1 MMAYVIDYTD
11 KAIADLIQL
20 RDNEPKAYAKATAL
34 IKELMDHP
42 QTGTGKP
49 EQLKGE
55 RAGQWSRRIT
65 KKHRLIYTING
76 TEVTVLVLSAYGH
89 YSDKQ
94 APQATEYE
102 VLNGGVTLPSLPTC
116 PCSLAARQQ
125 GRLLHGT

>member
-1 MMAYVIDYTD
+1 MTYVIDYTD

-20 RDNEPKAYAKATAL
+20 RDNEPKAYAKAQAL
-34 IKELMDHP
+34 INELKDHP

-89 YSDKQ
+89 YDDK
-94 APQATEYE
+94 
-102 VLNGGVTLPSLPTC
+102 
-116 PCSLAARQQ
+116 
-125 GRLLHGT
+125 